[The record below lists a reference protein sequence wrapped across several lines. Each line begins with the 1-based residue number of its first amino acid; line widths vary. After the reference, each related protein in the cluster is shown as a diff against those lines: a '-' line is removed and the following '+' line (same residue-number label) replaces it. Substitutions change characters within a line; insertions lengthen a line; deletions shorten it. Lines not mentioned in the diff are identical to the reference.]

1 MLSFYTQL
9 SPFMKLLELSDIQNP
24 RLAHSAKKIP
34 HRTFTQKGVTVPPE
48 LFDSLKSDGL
58 TRRQARHFAFTR
70 EFLEED

>member
-24 RLAHSAKKIP
+24 IFAHSAKKIP
-34 HRTFTQKGVTVPPE
+34 HRTFTQKGVTVPLE
-48 LFDSLKSDGL
+48 LFDPLKSNGL